1 MCLVDGK
8 AGQTTSPQDSQRLAT
23 LAAQL
28 NDLAAGLVK
37 IVGVIEQINNDL
49 ASLSTRV
56 ADMDEALDRLERRG

>member
-1 MCLVDGK
+1 MSSR
-8 AGQTTSPQDSQRLAT
+8 AQDSQRLAT
-23 LAAQL
+23 LATQL

-49 ASLSTRV
+49 AALSTRV